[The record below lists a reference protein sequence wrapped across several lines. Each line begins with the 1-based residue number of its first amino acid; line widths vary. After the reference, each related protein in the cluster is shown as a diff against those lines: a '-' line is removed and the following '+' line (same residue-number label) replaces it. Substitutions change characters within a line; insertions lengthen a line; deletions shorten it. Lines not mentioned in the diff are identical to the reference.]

1 MSILGEIHASL
12 DAIGVEQQVC
22 VFAFLMSYPLALGG
36 LLDWRGRH
44 IAAGVSVASVA
55 GFAFFTDPWFHAVVL
70 VVLAVGATGV
80 FIAAVYVVDRLA
92 RNFAF
97 SGLPIKEVEFVDDVG
112 LPEPA
117 LPEPE
122 PGRHRLPIVAIVSV
136 KH

>member
-1 MSILGEIHASL
+1 MSVLGEIHASL
-12 DAIGVEQQVC
+12 DAIGVEQQSC
-22 VFAFLMSYPLALGG
+22 VFAFLMSYPLTLGA
-36 LLDWRGRH
+36 LLDGRGRH
-44 IAAGVSVASVA
+44 IAAAISVASVA

-92 RNFAF
+92 QNFTF
-97 SGLPIKEVEFVDDVG
+97 SGLPIKEVEFVDA
-112 LPEPA
+112 EA

-122 PGRHRLPIVAIVSV
+122 PEPGRRRLPIVAIVSV